1 MIFFFYGEDSFRA
14 KNKID
19 AIKDKFKASID
30 SSGQNIISLDGELL
44 SLAKFFD
51 AVKANGFLA
60 TKKLVLIKNIFNNKK
75 LADWQDDLIAYLQTQ
90 KDSVEENYLIFWQ
103 TDKPDARTALYKALK
118 KFKYSEEF
126 AKLSPAKLEAWLK
139 NKINKANKNISQ
151 ANLNLLLTY
160 VGDDLWLLNNEL
172 DKLISFAEA
181 EEISA
186 EDIKLLVSAKSN
198 DNIFHLVEAL
208 GKKDKKQASLL
219 LNQQLKTGANAL
231 YLLSMIIRQYRLL
244 LKIKLLSHDL
254 NNSFALAQALKIHQ
268 FVAEK
273 TLAQS
278 KLYSVEQLK
287 NIYKSLLNLEEKLKS
302 TTGEPEALFLSLTL
316 SL

>member
-19 AIKDKFKASID
+19 ALKEKFHQSVD
-30 SSGQNIISLDGELL
+30 TSGHNIMTLDGETL
-44 SLAKFFD
+44 SLPKFFE
-51 AVKANGFLA
+51 AVKASGFLA
-60 TKKLVLIKNIFNNKK
+60 TKKLVVIKNIFNNKK
-75 LADWQDDLIAYLQTQ
+75 LKDWQGDLIAYLDTQ
-90 KDSVEENYLIFWQ
+90 KDTVEENYLIFWQ
-103 TDKPDARTALYKALK
+103 TDKPDVKSALYKTLK

-139 NKINKANKNISQ
+139 NKITKANKNISP

-172 DKLISFAEA
+172 EKLISFAATA
-181 EEISA
+181 EITT
-186 EDIKLLVSAKSN
+186 EDIKLLVAAKSN
-198 DNIFHLVEAL
+198 DNIFQLVEAL
-208 GKKDKKQASLL
+208 GKKDKKQASSL

-231 YLLSMIIRQYRLL
+231 YLLSMIVRQYRLL
-244 LKIKLLSHDL
+244 LKIKLLSKDL

-273 TLAQS
+273 SLKQS
-278 KLYSVEQLK
+278 QLYSIGQLK
-287 NIYKSLLNLEEKLKS
+287 NIYKALLNLEEKLKS

>member
-19 AIKDKFKASID
+19 ALKKKFHQSVD
-30 SSGQNIISLDGELL
+30 TSGQNIMTLDGETL
-44 SLAKFFD
+44 SLAKFFE
-51 AVKANGFLA
+51 AVKASGFLA

-75 LADWQDDLIAYLQTQ
+75 LKDWQDDLIAYLDTQ
-90 KDSVEENYLIFWQ
+90 KDTVEENYLIFWQ
-103 TDKPDARTALYKALK
+103 TDKPDVKSALYKTLK

-139 NKINKANKNISQ
+139 DKVTRANKNISP
-151 ANLNLLLTY
+151 ANLNLLLSY

-172 DKLISFAEA
+172 DKLINFSTDS
-181 EEISA
+181 EITT
-186 EDIKLLVSAKSN
+186 ENIKLLVAAKSN
-198 DNIFHLVEAL
+198 DNIFQLVEAL

-219 LNQQLKTGANAL
+219 LQQQLKTGANAL
-231 YLLSMIIRQYRLL
+231 YLLSMIVRQYRLL
-244 LKIKLLSHDL
+244 LKIKLLSSDL

-273 TLAQS
+273 SLKQS
-278 KLYSVEQLK
+278 QLYSIGQLK
-287 NIYKSLLNLEEKLKS
+287 NIYKALLNLEEKLKS
-302 TTGEPEALFLSLTL
+302 TPGEPEALFLSLTL

>member
-19 AIKDKFKASID
+19 ALKKKFHQSVDA
-30 SSGQNIISLDGELL
+30 SGQNIMTLDGETL
-44 SLAKFFD
+44 SLAKFFE
-51 AVKANGFLA
+51 AVKASGFLA

-75 LADWQDDLIAYLQTQ
+75 IKDWQDDLIAYLDTQ
-90 KDSVEENYLIFWQ
+90 KDTVEENYLIFWQ
-103 TDKPDARTALYKALK
+103 TDKPDVKSALYKTLK

-139 NKINKANKNISQ
+139 DKVTRANKNISP
-151 ANLNLLLTY
+151 ANLNLLLSY

-172 DKLISFAEA
+172 DKLINFSTDS
-181 EEISA
+181 EITT
-186 EDIKLLVSAKSN
+186 ENIKLLVAAKSN
-198 DNIFHLVEAL
+198 DNIFQLVEAL

-219 LNQQLKTGANAL
+219 LQQQLKTGANAL
-231 YLLSMIIRQYRLL
+231 YLLSMIVRQYRLL
-244 LKIKLLSHDL
+244 LKIKLLSSDL

-273 TLAQS
+273 SLKQS
-278 KLYSVEQLK
+278 QLYSIGQLK
-287 NIYKSLLNLEEKLKS
+287 NIYKALLNLEEKLKS
-302 TTGEPEALFLSLTL
+302 TPGEPEALFLSLTL

>member
-19 AIKDKFKASID
+19 ALKEKFHQSVD
-30 SSGQNIISLDGELL
+30 SSGHNIITLDGETL
-44 SLAKFFD
+44 SLAKFFE
-51 AVKANGFLA
+51 AVKASGFLA
-60 TKKLVLIKNIFNNKK
+60 TKKLVVIKNIFNNKK
-75 LADWQDDLIAYLQTQ
+75 LATWQPDLIDYLSTQ
-90 KDSVEENYLIFWQ
+90 QDTVEENYLIFWQ
-103 TDKPDARTALYKALK
+103 TDKPDVKSALYKTLK

-139 NKINKANKNISQ
+139 NKITKANKNISP

-172 DKLISFAEA
+172 EKLISFAATA
-181 EEISA
+181 EITT
-186 EDIKLLVSAKSN
+186 EDIKLLVAAKTN
-198 DNIFHLVEAL
+198 DNIFQLVEAL

-231 YLLSMIIRQYRLL
+231 YLLTMIVRQYRLL
-244 LKIKLLSHDL
+244 LKIKLLSKDL

-273 TLAQS
+273 SLAQS
-278 KLYSVEQLK
+278 KFYSLGQLK
-287 NIYKSLLNLEEKLKS
+287 NIYKALLNLEEKLKS
-302 TTGEPEALFLSLTL
+302 TTGDTEALFLSLIL
-316 SL
+316 NL